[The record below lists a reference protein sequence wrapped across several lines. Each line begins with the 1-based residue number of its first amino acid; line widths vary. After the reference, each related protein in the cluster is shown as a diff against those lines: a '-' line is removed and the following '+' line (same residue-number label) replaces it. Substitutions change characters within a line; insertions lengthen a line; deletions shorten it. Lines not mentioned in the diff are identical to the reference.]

1 MGWLVSDNEHWTA
14 FAGAMRLAAGPAA
27 TVACTV
33 KRQLEQDPVT
43 PILVFDRATGRVVDL
58 DLRGNESDVAHR
70 YRSEAPPPSAEAR
83 ERGRPKLGVVSRE
96 VTLLPR
102 HWNWLAE
109 QQGGASA
116 VLRRIVDAAI
126 KERQGLDRARRA
138 TEAGYRFMSAMAGDL
153 PNFEEA
159 SRALF
164 AADRAAFDA
173 RTAGW
178 PADVKDELGRF
189 LRDAAAADE

>member
-1 MGWLVSDNEHWTA
+1 VSDNEHWTA
-14 FAGAMRLAAGPAA
+14 FAATERIAAGLPEA
-27 TVACTV
+27 VARAV
-33 KRQLEQDPVT
+33 KRQNEQNPGT

-58 DLRGNESDVAHR
+58 DLRGNESDVADR
-70 YRSEAPPPSAEAR
+70 YRIESPLPSAEAR

-116 VLRRIVDAAI
+116 MLRRLVDAAI
-126 KERQGLDRARRA
+126 KERQSLDRARRA
-138 TEAGYRFMSAMAGDL
+138 TEAGYRFMSAIAGDL

-164 AADRAAFDA
+164 AADHAAFEA

-178 PADVKDELGRF
+178 PADLKDELGRF
-189 LRDAAAADE
+189 LRDATGADA

>member
-1 MGWLVSDNEHWTA
+1 MNDIEHWTA
-14 FAGAMRLAAGPAA
+14 FARTQRIAAGLPE
-27 TVACTV
+27 TVARTV
-33 KRQLEQDPVT
+33 KRQLEQDSGTPV
-43 PILVFDRATGRVVDL
+43 LVFDRATGRVVDL
-58 DLRGNESDVAHR
+58 DLRGTEDDVADR
-70 YRSEAPPPSAEAR
+70 YRIEAPLPFAEAR

-102 HWNWLAE
+102 HWDWLAE

-116 VLRRIVDAAI
+116 MLRRLVDGAI
-126 KERQGLDRARRA
+126 KERQGSDRARRA
-138 TEAGYRFMSAMAGDL
+138 TEAGYRFMSAIAGDL

-164 AADRAAFDA
+164 AADHAAFEA
-173 RTAGW
+173 RTFEW

-189 LRDAAAADE
+189 LHDATGADA

>member
-1 MGWLVSDNEHWTA
+1 MNDSEHWTA
-14 FAGAMRLAAGPAA
+14 FAAMERIAEGTPE
-27 TVACTV
+27 TVARAA
-33 KRQLEQDPVT
+33 KRQLEQDPST
-43 PILVFDRATGRVVDL
+43 QILVFDRATGRVVDL
-58 DLRGNESDVAHR
+58 DLRGSENDVADR
-70 YRSEAPPPSAEAR
+70 YRIESGLPPAEAR

-102 HWNWLAE
+102 HWDWLAE

-116 VLRRIVDAAI
+116 MLRRIVDAAI

-138 TEAGYRFMSAMAGDL
+138 TEAGYRFMSAIAGDL

-164 AADRAAFDA
+164 AADHAAFEV
-173 RTAGW
+173 RTAEW

-189 LRDAAAADE
+189 LRDATEANA

>member
-1 MGWLVSDNEHWTA
+1 MRLVNNNLHWTA
-14 FAGAMRLAAGPAA
+14 FAEAERVAAGLPE
-27 TVACTV
+27 TVASIV
-33 KRQLEQDPVT
+33 KRQLEQDPGK

-58 DLRGNESDVAHR
+58 DLRGNESDVADR
-70 YRSEAPPPSAEAR
+70 YRIESAQPVAGAR

-116 VLRRIVDAAI
+116 MLRRIVDAAI
-126 KERQGLDRARRA
+126 KERQGLDSARRA
-138 TEAGYRFMSAMAGDL
+138 TEACYRFMSAIAGDF

-164 AADRAAFDA
+164 AVDHNAFEA
-173 RTAGW
+173 RTAEW
-178 PADVKDELGRF
+178 PADVKEELGRF
-189 LRDAAAADE
+189 LREAAGANT

>member
-1 MGWLVSDNEHWTA
+1 MSDNEHWTA
-14 FAGAMRLAAGPAA
+14 FAATERIAAGLPE
-27 TVACTV
+27 TVARTV
-33 KRQLEQDPVT
+33 KRQLEQNPGT

-58 DLRGNESDVAHR
+58 DLRGNESDVADR
-70 YRSEAPPPSAEAR
+70 YRIEAPLPSAEAR

-116 VLRRIVDAAI
+116 MLRRIVDAAI

-138 TEAGYRFMSAMAGDL
+138 TEAGYRFMSAIAGDL

-164 AADRAAFDA
+164 AADHAAFDA

-178 PADVKDELGRF
+178 PADVRDELYRF
-189 LRDAAAADE
+189 LRDATGADA

>member
-1 MGWLVSDNEHWTA
+1 MDNEDQWVA
-14 FAGAMRLAAGPAA
+14 FSGASRIATGLPEAVAGA
-27 TVACTV
+27 V
-33 KRQLEQDPVT
+33 KRQVEREAGTPV
-43 PILVFDRATGRVVDL
+43 LVFDRATGRVVDL
-58 DLRGNESDVAHR
+58 DLRGSEADVADR
-70 YRSEAPPPSAEAR
+70 YRSEPPLPVAPTR

-102 HWNWLAE
+102 HWDWLAE
-109 QQGGASA
+109 QPGGASA
-116 VLRRIVDAAI
+116 ILRRIVDAAI
-126 KERQGLDRARRA
+126 KEGRGRDRASRA

-164 AADRAAFDA
+164 AADRAAFET

-178 PADVKDELGRF
+178 PADIQDELSRF
-189 LRDAAAADE
+189 LQESSGVDA

>member
-1 MGWLVSDNEHWTA
+1 MSDNAHWTA
-14 FAGAMRLAAGPAA
+14 FAATERVASGQPE
-27 TVACTV
+27 TVARIV
-33 KRQLEQDPVT
+33 KRHLEHDPTT
-43 PILVFDRATGRVVDL
+43 PILVFDRATGHVVDL
-58 DLRGNESDVAHR
+58 DLRGNESDVADR
-70 YRSEAPPPSAEAR
+70 YRIETALPFVEAR

-116 VLRRIVDAAI
+116 MLRRIVDAAI

-138 TEAGYRFMSAMAGDL
+138 IEAGYRFMSALAGDL

-164 AADRAAFDA
+164 AADHDGFEA

-189 LRDAAAADE
+189 LRDATGANA

>member
-1 MGWLVSDNEHWTA
+1 VNDVEDWTA
-14 FAGAMRLAAGPAA
+14 FARAQRIATGLPE
-27 TVACTV
+27 TVARTV
-33 KRQLEQDPVT
+33 KRQLELNPGT

-58 DLRGNESDVAHR
+58 DLRGTEDDVADR
-70 YRSEAPPPSAEAR
+70 YRIVSPLPFAEAR

-102 HWNWLAE
+102 HWDWLAE

-116 VLRRIVDAAI
+116 MLRRLVEGAI
-126 KERQGLDRARRA
+126 KERQGLDGARRA
-138 TEAGYRFMSAMAGDL
+138 TEAGYRFMSAIAGDL
-153 PNFEEA
+153 PNFEDA

-164 AADRAAFDA
+164 AADQVALEA
-173 RTAGW
+173 RTAEW

-189 LRDAAAADE
+189 LSDATGANA